1 MLGTRRVQL
10 VRTGRGNT
18 AGDAIAFIPDAGVL
32 LTGDLVTVPCPFP
45 SAACFSEWIVALDR
59 LKEMRATRIVPGHG
73 DIMTDYGYIDLV
85 QELLLFTQEQARAA
99 VRAGTPVDT
108 LQQTIEFG
116 SFIQRF
122 GGGDIVR
129 TDACDN
135 FYREP
140 GVQRAFDEAQFESQ
154 GAILQ

>member
-73 DIMTDYGYIDLV
+73 HSMTDYGYNDLV
-85 QELLLFTQEQARAA
+85 RELLLSTREQARAT

-108 LQQTIEFG
+108 LQQTIDFG

-129 TDACDN
+129 TDAIN
-135 FYREP
+135 SFYREP
-140 GVQRAFDEAQFESQ
+140 AARRAFDEAQFESQ

>member
-32 LTGDLVTVPCPFP
+32 PTGDLVTVPCPFP

-59 LKEMRATRIVPGHG
+59 LKEMRAPRIVPGHG

-129 TDACDN
+129 TDAFDN